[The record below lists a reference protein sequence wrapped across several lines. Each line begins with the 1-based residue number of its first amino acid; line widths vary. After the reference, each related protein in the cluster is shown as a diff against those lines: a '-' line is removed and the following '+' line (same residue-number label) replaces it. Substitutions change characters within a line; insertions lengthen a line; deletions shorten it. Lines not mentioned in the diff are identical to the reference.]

1 MELSF
6 FVFCCLKVNQLGTG
20 ILSIF
25 RRGNPLERLLIEV
38 VEILAISNSLR
49 SIGSLSG
56 VKDCL
61 GSLFGVPINSGEVGA
76 GECFDVQQIE
86 AELFRQFEEP
96 KQLAV
101 NCYDF
106 VVVEL
111 ILSKT
116 GGNMSVI
123 VPGLHRD
130 GGAGAEAEF
139 GGHLGNEG
147 DSHSCECYELH

>member
-6 FVFCCLKVNQLGTG
+6 FVFCYLKVNQLETG

-25 RRGNPLERLLIEV
+25 RRENPLERLLIEV

-61 GSLFGVPINSGEVGA
+61 GNLFGVPINSGEVVA
-76 GECFDVQQIE
+76 GECFDVKIE

-101 NCYDF
+101 NCYEF